1 MNPIYQDL
9 KEKHILITGGSNGIG
24 EALTK
29 TFAEQA
35 AEVTILDKDYE
46 RGLKVA
52 EECQQYH
59 CKVNVYGIDLTDS
72 EAF

>member
-9 KEKHILITGGSNGIG
+9 KNKHILITVGSNGIG

-35 AEVTILDKDYE
+35 VQQDALDGKNIS
-46 RGLKVA
+46 L
-52 EECQQYH
+52 
-59 CKVNVYGIDLTDS
+59 
-72 EAF
+72 